1 MTNVDV
7 APRTL
12 FRPKK
17 PSVKK
22 IKPIKYRFTATN
34 SSGESVKGVEKAPT
48 SRAVHA
54 ALLERGLRPDDVT
67 LKVNR
72 LRVSTTKK
80 KVPRKEIANFSRQL
94 AVFMKAGIP
103 IMDALDVISREV
115 HDETLESILQ
125 SIIASLKVGNS
136 LSDAAAEHPKAF
148 PAFYVAVLRS
158 AELTGS
164 LDTTLFQLSKYLDR
178 DSKARSRITSALIYP
193 MIVAVIG
200 LATIVILSVFVLP
213 RFVKFFKSLNAK
225 LPLPTRMLMNVSAF
239 TTKWSLEI
247 VILAIIVVVGVVVMR
262 RTESG
267 MSLLDRLVLRLPVAG
282 TITQT
287 SILERTF
294 RILGALLTSGVDL
307 PLAMAVTAESAN
319 NSVYRKALEGIR
331 AEVMVGHGLSDSVAR
346 TGLFPETAQQMF
358 RVGEETGTLDR
369 QLDDAAE
376 YFGQELEIKID
387 RATALFEP
395 AMIVA
400 VGLVVG
406 FVALA
411 LISAMYGIYSQV
423 KVH

>member
-1 MTNVDV
+1 MTKS
-7 APRTL
+7 AKQRKL
-12 FRPKK
+12 
-17 PSVKK
+17 
-22 IKPIKYRFTATN
+22 IKYRFVATDA
-34 SSGESVKGVEKAPT
+34 SGANVKGVEKALS

-54 ALLERGLRPDDVT
+54 ALIERGLQPTEVRPKVSR
-67 LKVNR
+67 LKA
-72 LRVSTTKK
+72 TITKK

-103 IMDALDVISREV
+103 IMDGLDIISRDT
-115 HDETLESILQ
+115 HDETLEGILQ
-125 SIIASLKVGNS
+125 RIISSLRVGNS
-136 LSDAAAEHPKAF
+136 LSDAAAEHPEAF

-158 AELTGS
+158 AELTGG
-164 LDTTLFQLSKYLDR
+164 LDTTLLQLSRYLDR

-200 LATIVILSVFVLP
+200 MGTIVILSVFVLP
-213 RFVKFFKSLNAK
+213 RFVKFFKSLHAK
-225 LPLPTRMLMNVSAF
+225 LPLPTRMLMNVSSF
-239 TTKWSLEI
+239 VTQWSLEI
-247 VILAIIVVVGVVVMR
+247 AILAIIVVVGVVVMR

-267 MSLLDRLVLRLPVAG
+267 VSLLDRLVLRLPVAG

-307 PLAMAVTAESAN
+307 PLAMTVTAESAN
-319 NSVYRKALEGIR
+319 NSVYRKALESIR
-331 AEVMVGHGLSDSVAR
+331 AEVMVGHSLSDSVER

>member
-1 MTNVDV
+1 MSR
-7 APRTL
+7 RTL
-12 FRPKK
+12 GSPVRKSGEK
-17 PSVKK
+17 VT
-22 IKPIKYRFTATN
+22 KYRFVATDA
-34 SSGESVKGVEKAPT
+34 SGASVKGVEKASS

-54 ALLERGLRPDDVT
+54 ALLGRGLKPDDVT
-67 LKVNR
+67 LKVSR
-72 LRVSTTKK
+72 LQVSTTKK
-80 KVPRKEIANFSRQL
+80 KVPRREIANFSRQL

-225 LPLPTRMLMNVSAF
+225 LPLPTRMLMNVSSF
-239 TTKWSLEI
+239 VTQWSLEI
-247 VILAIIVVVGVVVMR
+247 AILAIIVVVGVVVMR

-267 MSLLDRLVLRLPVAG
+267 VSLLDRLVLRLPVAG

-307 PLAMAVTAESAN
+307 PLAMTVTAESAN
-319 NSVYRKALEGIR
+319 NSVYRKALESIR
-331 AEVMVGHGLSDSVAR
+331 AEVMVGHSLSDSVER

>member
-1 MTNVDV
+1 
-7 APRTL
+7 
-12 FRPKK
+12 
-17 PSVKK
+17 
-22 IKPIKYRFTATN
+22 
-34 SSGESVKGVEKAPT
+34 
-48 SRAVHA
+48 
-54 ALLERGLRPDDVT
+54 
-67 LKVNR
+67 
-72 LRVSTTKK
+72 
-80 KVPRKEIANFSRQL
+80 
-94 AVFMKAGIP
+94 
-103 IMDALDVISREV
+103 
-115 HDETLESILQ
+115 
-125 SIIASLKVGNS
+125 
-136 LSDAAAEHPKAF
+136 
-148 PAFYVAVLRS
+148 
-158 AELTGS
+158 
-164 LDTTLFQLSKYLDR
+164 
-178 DSKARSRITSALIYP
+178 

-200 LATIVILSVFVLP
+200 MGTIVILSVFVLP
-213 RFVKFFKSLNAK
+213 RFVKFFKSLHAK
-225 LPLPTRMLMNVSAF
+225 LPLPTRMLMNVSSF
-239 TTKWSLEI
+239 VTQWSLEI
-247 VILAIIVVVGVVVMR
+247 AILAIIVVVGVVVMR

-267 MSLLDRLVLRLPVAG
+267 VSLLDRLVLRLPVAG

-307 PLAMAVTAESAN
+307 PLAMTVTAESAN
-319 NSVYRKALEGIR
+319 NSVYRKALESIR
-331 AEVMVGHGLSDSVAR
+331 AEVMVGHSLSDSVER